1 MGTAQT
7 GGGHSYPEQEGIVPR
22 SMALLFDILHQTDQ
36 RPLSPTSSV
45 SSTTSASNKS
55 RLRPLSRISNSP
67 STQRR
72 SHIPGVPSNN
82 SSNSNNNNK
91 ARFTVK
97 VSFIEIYNEELKDL
111 LNSVPEHERPPVTIR
126 EDTKGTIYWTGV
138 REVTVHSTDDV
149 LL

>member
-1 MGTAQT
+1 
-7 GGGHSYPEQEGIVPR
+7 
-22 SMALLFDILHQTDQ
+22 MALLFDILHQTDQ